1 MRTTKSPEDDFLQI
15 LTRSSWII
23 LTLLTLAGMIMVSGR
38 FALGVLTGGL
48 LALGNFYWLRSILQR
63 ILQQA
68 TEHPSRY
75 AIIRYLLRLTLLGVA
90 IYWLMRFNIDLSGLL
105 LGLSVLVVTIIG
117 FSIYH
122 IMQRKGE

>member
-1 MRTTKSPEDDFLQI
+1 MRTTKNREDDLLQT

-23 LTLLTLAGMIMVSGR
+23 LTLLTLVGMVVVSGR
-38 FALGVLTGGL
+38 FALGILTGGL

-63 ILQQA
+63 ILQQT
-68 TEHPSRY
+68 TENPSRY
-75 AIIRYLLRLTLLGVA
+75 AILRYLLRLTLLGVA
-90 IYWLMRFNIDLSGLL
+90 IYWLMRFDIDLSGLL

-122 IMQRKGE
+122 MMQCKGE